1 MKRKRIISGILTL
14 SIVSTMSGFQN
25 IYAVDGTSE
34 ITISDAVMPEG
45 ILSKGSSF
53 GLRGNISSVYNLKTV
68 EAEIVLK
75 NTENAVQYVTV
86 SPDTTEYNIHPEI
99 DYAIIFDELK
109 KGNYTYILNAED
121 IKGYKKN
128 LITSDFQIGTI
139 EKIAGD
145 ANIDGNVDVA
155 DVVAVASYVADSKKN
170 PLDYMGISN
179 ADVQGGGDGLTAGD
193 ALAIQQYLAGI
204 IGKLEN
210 QNSLP
215 VITTTTTATT
225 TAVTQTETVTESSAV
240 TTNAPV
246 SLGLSDFI
254 ADSYYKCCGTTA
266 SEKDIESMTR
276 DITSGNYSLEELLLN
291 LINYNFSDD
300 RGENSDYASCVYN
313 SMLKRNLSDS
323 ELSQRTSQLDCGKS
337 RFALFLE
344 VAKSAEFKAICQK
357 YNVSDY
363 RASLGNIYPT
373 VQLNATHDI
382 YNNASFYSSIGTAQ
396 NEQILSV
403 TGFTGEWLEVKF
415 LDGKG
420 YIMAEYVSPYGNSST
435 KVLPVSNIPQNSYIG
450 GSPLPTG
457 CEVTSLSVLMNY
469 LRFENAGKNTLA
481 NGFMPKGEIGSTD
494 PNYAFIGSPESS
506 SSYGAYANTM
516 VRTANSYLSANKI
529 NNYSIND
536 ITGADMENLYEQ
548 IDNGNPVLVWITMYC
563 TPSRNYGATWN
574 LKRGTYYTEPG
585 TGTYSF
591 TWKKS
596 EHCCV
601 LVGYNKA
608 KGTVILADVLEGDAL
623 TEYTIPEFESAYRW
637 LGNQAVTIS

>member
-1 MKRKRIISGILTL
+1 MKRKKILSGILAI

-25 IYAVDGTSE
+25 VNAFDGTSE
-34 ITISDAVMPEG
+34 ITISDAKYPSG
-45 ILSKGSSF
+45 IISENSAF
-53 GLRGNISSVYNLKTV
+53 GLRGNIVSAYNLKIV
-68 EAEIVLK
+68 EVEIRLR
-75 NTENAVQYVTV
+75 NTEKIVQYVGV
-86 SPDTTEYNIHPEI
+86 NPDTTEYDIHPQI
-99 DYAIIFDELK
+99 DYSIVFDDLQ
-109 KGNYTYILNAED
+109 KGSYTYILNAED
-121 IKGYKKN
+121 TNGYQKN
-128 LITSDFQIGTI
+128 LVTSDFQIGNI

-155 DVVAVASYVADSKKN
+155 DVVAIASYVSDSENN
-170 PLDYMGISN
+170 PLDYAGILN
-179 ADVQGGGDGLTAGD
+179 ADVQGEGDGLTAGD

-204 IGKLEN
+204 IEKLEN
-210 QNSLP
+210 QDSSP
-215 VITTTTTATT
+215 DTITTTTTT
-225 TAVTQTETVTESSAV
+225 VTHTETS
-240 TTNAPV
+240 TTPNIPV

-266 SEKDIESMTR
+266 SEKDIENMTR
-276 DITSGNYSLEELLLN
+276 DITAGNYSLEELMLN

-300 RGENSDYASCVYN
+300 RGENSDYAKCVYS
-313 SMLKRNLSDS
+313 SMLKRNPSDS
-323 ELSQRTSQLDCGKS
+323 EVLQRTSQLDCGKS

-344 VAKSAEFKAICQK
+344 VAKSAEFKTICQK

-363 RASLGNIYPT
+363 RASLGNISAT
-373 VQLNATHDI
+373 VKLNATHDI
-382 YNNASFYSSIGTAQ
+382 YSDASFYSSIGTAQ

-403 TGFTGEWLEVKF
+403 TGFKGEWLEVKF

-420 YIMAEYVSPYGNSST
+420 YIKADYVSPYGNSST
-435 KVLPVSNIPQNSYIG
+435 KILSVANIPQNSYIG

-469 LRFENAGKNTLA
+469 LHFEDAGKNTLA
-481 NGFMPKGEIGSTD
+481 NRFMPKGEIGSTD

-506 SSYGAYANTM
+506 SSYGAYANAM
-516 VRTANSYLSANKI
+516 VRTANSYLSAN
-529 NNYSIND
+529 NLSNYSIND
-536 ITGADMENLYEQ
+536 ITGADMETLYEQ
-548 IDNGNPVLVWITMYC
+548 IDNGKPVLVWITMYC
-563 TPSRNYGATWN
+563 TPSRTYGATWT
-574 LKRGTYYTEPG
+574 LKRGTYYTEAG

-591 TWKKS
+591 TWKRS

-637 LGNQAVTIS
+637 LGNQSVTIS